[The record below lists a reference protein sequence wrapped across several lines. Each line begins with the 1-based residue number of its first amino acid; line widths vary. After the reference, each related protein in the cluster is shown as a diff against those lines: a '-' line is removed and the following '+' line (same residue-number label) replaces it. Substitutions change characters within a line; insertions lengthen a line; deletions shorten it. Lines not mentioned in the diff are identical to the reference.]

1 MSQSLSGSADRREG
15 QAKEPPHAASWRP
28 LGRSFPEGLNLRR
41 IEIHFALADGD
52 AKRAFRLLRELPPK
66 RRSGFGFSAFAKA
79 YAAGVKKRFRS
90 P

>member
-1 MSQSLSGSADRREG
+1 MSQPLSASADTARLAGKGTSAR
-15 QAKEPPHAASWRP
+15 KVLAAARQK
-28 LGRSFPEGLNLRR
+28 FPEGLNLRR

-52 AKRAFRLLRELPPK
+52 AKRAFRLLRELPPR
-66 RRSGFGFSAFAKA
+66 RRSGLGFSAFAKA